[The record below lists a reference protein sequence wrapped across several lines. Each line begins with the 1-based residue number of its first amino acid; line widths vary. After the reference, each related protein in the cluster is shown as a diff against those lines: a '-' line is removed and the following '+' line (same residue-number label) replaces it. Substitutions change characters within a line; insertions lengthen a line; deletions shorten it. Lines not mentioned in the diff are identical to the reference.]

1 MLHQTGVHPDAV
13 SAAMPIGVVVINLDH
28 RISWMNARAAD
39 LLGCDPADLLD
50 RPVAATPLARLEVD
64 DSLALDGPDMRGPVR
79 MTIAGEQY
87 RSPMIEIWIRC
98 APEDPAIGGFVLA
111 IAAVDDGGRTGSVDH
126 VDRLDRLRGPSLHK
140 AVFSDPLTGVGN
152 RAHLAELQHLV
163 DPEVDL
169 LGALYIDLNGFKSI
183 NDRFGHGVGDR
194 VLIAVA
200 DRLVGG
206 VRSNDD
212 VIRLG
217 GDEFLIICRR
227 PPGMTALDADDPV
240 RAAAALERIARRL
253 VASLAVP
260 ITVMGSEANRERITI
275 EGLGASIGVGVAA
288 RAISLDALIATADR
302 SMYRRKRRG

>member
-13 SAAMPIGVVVINLDH
+13 SAAMPIGVVVVDLDH

-50 RPVAATPLARLEVD
+50 QPVVSTPLARLETD
-64 DSLALDGPDMRGPVR
+64 DSLMLDGPDMRGPVR
-79 MTIAGEQY
+79 MTVAGEQY

-98 APEDPAIGGFVLA
+98 APDDPAIGGFVLA
-111 IAAVDDGGRTGSVDH
+111 IAAVDDGARGGS
-126 VDRLDRLRGPSLHK
+126 VDRLDNLRGPSLHR

-163 DPEVDL
+163 DPGADL
-169 LGALYIDLNGFKSI
+169 LGALYIDLDGFKSI

-194 VLIAVA
+194 VLVAVA
-200 DRLVGG
+200 ERLVGG
-206 VRSNDD
+206 VRSHDE

-227 PPGMTALDADDPV
+227 PPGMTAVEIDDPI
-240 RAAAALERIARRL
+240 RAAGALERIARRL

-260 ITVMGSEANRERITI
+260 ITVTGCEERGERITI

-288 RAISLDALIATADR
+288 QAISLDALIATADR
-302 SMYRRKRRG
+302 SMYRHKRRG